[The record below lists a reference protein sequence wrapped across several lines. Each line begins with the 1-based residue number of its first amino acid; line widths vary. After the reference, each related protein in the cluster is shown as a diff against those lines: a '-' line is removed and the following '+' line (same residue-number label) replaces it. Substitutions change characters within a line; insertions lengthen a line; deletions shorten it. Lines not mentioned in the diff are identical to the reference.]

1 MQQIPL
7 RGRQSVPTTKGA
19 VMKWMAP
26 LYDVGCTAVGMGKRF
41 RQETLRH
48 TGLHTGDRVLDVG
61 CGTGVLTCMA
71 AEAVGPTG
79 SVTGVDPSTRMLRQ
93 ARKNAAHMDAN
104 PEFKLDVIER
114 LPFEAEQFDVV
125 LSSMMLH
132 HLPAELKQEGLREV
146 HRVLKPGG
154 RLSVVDLDRPG
165 NPLWW
170 LIIWPWMLMPMLA
183 SNLRGEITNYLH
195 DARFSSIRREGRWL
209 NLLTFWSAVK
219 PCVAI
224 EPGDEVEHNG

>member
-1 MQQIPL
+1 MNWQ
-7 RGRQSVPTTKGA
+7 
-19 VMKWMAP
+19 AP
-26 LYDVGCTAVGMGKRF
+26 FYDVGCAAIGMGKRF

-48 TGLHTGDRVLDVG
+48 ARLHSGERALDVG
-61 CGTGVLTCMA
+61 CGTGVLTCMT
-71 AEAVGPTG
+71 AEVVGSTG
-79 SVTGVDPSTRMLRQ
+79 SVTGIDPSTWMLQQ
-93 ARKNAAHMDAN
+93 ARKNAAHMDAS
-104 PEFKLDVIER
+104 PEFKLGVIEH

-125 LSSMMLH
+125 LSSLMLH
-132 HLPAELKQEGLREV
+132 HLPTELKLEGLREV

-170 LIIWPWMLMPMLA
+170 LVVWPWLLMPMLA
-183 SNLRGEITNYLH
+183 GNLRGEITGYLD
-195 DARFSSIRREGRWL
+195 DAGFSSIRREGRWL

-224 EPGDEVEHNG
+224 NPGDEVDHHG